1 MDSNDDADAD
11 ADSIFPQLLLIL
23 VLTIINAF
31 FAMSEMAVV
40 AANKTKIDV
49 LVKDGNKK
57 AKMVAKLQ
65 ENQTNFLSTIQVG
78 ITLAGFFS
86 AGTAA
91 SKLSEPV
98 GAWLTTLNVE
108 PTTAVNIAFITIT
121 VILSFFTLIFGE
133 LFPKKI
139 AFAFPEKVSMFVAYP
154 INMVRVIATPFVKLL
169 SGTCNLLAKIIGL
182 NRFLNDDKV
191 SEEEII
197 SVVESGVEDGTLDV
211 EKQKMIESV
220 LKFNDLTATDVMTPR
235 IKVFMIDVEDNIDE
249 YLDEV
254 FEYKFTRIPVYRE
267 TRDNIIGI
275 LHVKDLTEVIIKEGK
290 DKVDLEKI
298 MRKPLFTREL
308 IKINKLF
315 EIMKDSKNQIAVL
328 LDEFG
333 GVSGIVTM
341 EDIVEEVVGNIYD
354 EYDDETN
361 IIKLGDNEYLVSG
374 DTPIQEINR
383 DLDLEFDEENTNYDT
398 IAGYILSTLE
408 TFPKGKEILEYQN
421 TTLIVESVENQKIK
435 KIKFIIHEK
444 VEDDEE
450 HQEKINE

>member
-98 GAWLTTLNVE
+98 GAWLTALNVE

-361 IIKLGDNEYLVSG
+361 IIKLCDNEYLVSG

>member
-11 ADSIFPQLLLIL
+11 ANSIFPQVLLIL

-31 FAMSEMAVV
+31 FAMSEMAIV

-65 ENQTNFLSTIQVG
+65 SNQTNFLSTIQVG

-86 AGTAA
+86 SGTAA
-91 SKLSEPV
+91 SKLSGPV
-98 GAWLTTLNVE
+98 GVWLTNFNIATNV
-108 PTTAVNIAFITIT
+108 ADNIAFITIT
-121 VILSFFTLIFGE
+121 VLLSFFTLIFGE
-133 LFPKKI
+133 LFPKKV
-139 AFAFPEKVSMFVAYP
+139 AFAFPEKVSMLVAYP
-154 INMVRVIATPFVKLL
+154 INAIRVVATPFVKLL
-169 SGTCNLLAKIIGL
+169 SGTCNLLAKIVGL
-182 NRFLNDDKV
+182 NRFLTDDKV

-220 LKFNDLTATDVMTPR
+220 LKFNDLTATDIMTPR
-235 IKVFMIDVEDNIDE
+235 IKVFMIDIEDDIDD

-254 FEYKFTRIPVYRE
+254 FEHKFTRIPIYRK

-275 LHVKDLTEVIIKEGK
+275 LHVKDLTEVIIKDGK
-290 DKVDLEKI
+290 DKVNLEKI

-315 EIMKDSKNQIAVL
+315 EKMKDSKNQIAVL

-333 GVSGIVTM
+333 GVSGIATM

-361 IIKLGDNEYLVSG
+361 IIKIGENEYLVSG

-408 TFPKGKEILEYQN
+408 TFPKGKEKLVYDN
-421 TTLIVESVENQKIK
+421 ATLIVESVENQKIK
-435 KIKFIIHEK
+435 KIKFIISK
-444 VEDDEE
+444 KTNEDEN
-450 HQEKINE
+450 NEN